1 MDQIIKLQKK
11 AVRIISGSAYNP
23 HSEPLFK
30 ILRLLKLQDIHAL
43 QRHKFI
49 YQLIN
54 KDLPSYF
61 HSMLT
66 IVAVNFHQRW
76 VFFADFSVN
85 SKSISMKFC
94 KHSFQ
99 LFRRLPWKFR
109 EIWMSISK
117 VRPFDM

>member
-1 MDQIIKLQKK
+1 MD
-11 AVRIISGSAYNP
+11 SCHDGSV
-23 HSEPLFK
+23 S
-30 ILRLLKLQDIHAL
+30 DSS
-43 QRHKFI
+43 
-49 YQLIN
+49 
-54 KDLPSYF
+54 DGV
-61 HSMLT
+61 

-85 SKSISMKFC
+85 STPIPMKFH